1 MVLFNHPIFWDYED
15 GFRKISCS
23 LYYIDKILERVS
35 ADEDRPCH
43 AAQSLFNPL
52 SVSSFLNL
60 IDISGSG

>member
-43 AAQSLFNPL
+43 AAQSLFNPP
-52 SVSSFLNL
+52 SVSFFF
-60 IDISGSG
+60 